1 MTLKQLQKAIEQLQ
15 SARRDEL
22 PASEESQWKNSDEGK
37 KKRNQPN
44 GRRSTW
50 DDTKGKQTQSQ

>member
-44 GRRSTW
+44 GRRST
-50 DDTKGKQTQSQ
+50 